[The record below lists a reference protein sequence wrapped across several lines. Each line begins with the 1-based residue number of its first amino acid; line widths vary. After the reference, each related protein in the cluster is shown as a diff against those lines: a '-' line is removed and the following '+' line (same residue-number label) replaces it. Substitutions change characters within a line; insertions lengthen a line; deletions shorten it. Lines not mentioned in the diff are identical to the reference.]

1 MTPTGDHPADG
12 GLSWAEQRAQELWE
26 DIGRAEM
33 IENTPTEIVYG
44 ETLHGGGYV
53 QVNDATFVED
63 AGSLRLQDELH
74 DHLAA
79 RPELQDHPVYG
90 RYWSGPD
97 EDSAGGGE
105 RLTEGERADRESR
118 YARLLDELDQPA
130 GGGQS
135 ATGTDV
141 VGLVCPECGEDA
153 IEQPP
158 NSLVPYAAHGLPVP
172 AYSHPD
178 GEPLCPVM
186 GSRGYQP
193 AEPVEVLA
201 DTDTDP
207 LDQAR
212 AAVDAADRSAT
223 EHADSAPHG
232 DGHTH
237 DAAAEQDDGSAAGW
251 ER

>member
-1 MTPTGDHPADG
+1 MTPTEDHAADG

-26 DIGRAEM
+26 DIGRAEL

-44 ETLHGGGYV
+44 ETRRGAGYV

-79 RPELQDHPVYG
+79 HPELQDHPVYG
-90 RYWSGPD
+90 QYWSGPD
-97 EDSAGGGE
+97 EDDAGGE

-130 GGGQS
+130 GGDQS
-135 ATGTDV
+135 ATGADV

-153 IEQPP
+153 VEQPP
-158 NSLVPYAAHGLPVP
+158 AALVPYEAHGQAVP

-186 GSRGYQP
+186 GPRGYQP
-193 AEPVEVLA
+193 ADPVEVLT
-201 DTDTDP
+201 DTETDP

-223 EHADSAPHG
+223 QRADSTPLG
-232 DGHTH
+232 DGHT
-237 DAAAEQDDGSAAGW
+237 DDAAEQDHGSDARW